1 MYTYP
6 FVQTSDMIVFPLL
19 TPSVFVRPKQDSSLS
34 MAQNDQP
41 ARINGQYNTNKEFV
55 DLSVIKHSRNSR
67 STDQR
72 INGKIIEKHRVMPL
86 PCEQCSKSRHEKPG
100 WLRTGFP
107 YWIIRIPNV

>member
-6 FVQTSDMIVFPLL
+6 FVQISDMIVFPLL

-41 ARINGQYNTNKEFV
+41 VRINGQYNTNKEFV

-72 INGKIIEKHRVMPL
+72 INGKIIEKHRAIFHCHVSSVQNPVIKIL
-86 PCEQCSKSRHEKPG
+86 VG
-100 WLRTGFP
+100 
-107 YWIIRIPNV
+107 